1 MEDNTKPILKREL
14 DYTILHVRTNNTTY
28 LMAQDIF
35 GKLSELK
42 STILD
47 ACKSCKVIVSQPTLC
62 LDNGKA
68 ALTNH
73 HLSNLLEELNIN
85 IDRNHNIDSKHLRGN

>member
-14 DYTILHVRTNNTTY
+14 DYIILHVRTNNATY

-62 LDNGKA
+62 PDNGKA

-73 HLSNLLEELNIN
+73 HLCNLLEELNID